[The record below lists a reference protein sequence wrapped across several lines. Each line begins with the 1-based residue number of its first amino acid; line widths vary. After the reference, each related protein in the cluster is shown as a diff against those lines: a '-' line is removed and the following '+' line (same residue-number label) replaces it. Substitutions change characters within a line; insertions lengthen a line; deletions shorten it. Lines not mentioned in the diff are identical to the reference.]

1 MLLSEVNNVRQ
12 LVELLS
18 DDGFTEALTQAED
31 LVNEVNDTLDRVEE
45 VEDEA
50 AEAVKEA
57 NQTLVAVDRRLGKV
71 DETISLLEAKIEAG
85 FSLGFFVFAFN
96 FFIDGDLIF
105 AASLAFLGL
114 LGVGQ
119 LLVTIRTIPQVQ
131 KLRELLRYLLER
143 LGFRRIAERVAPRE
157 DVDLVEDPLA
167 DPADDDG
174 SRARASDRGR
184 AGAREHPRETDRS
197 RRTRGTDRSRRR

>member
-57 NQTLVAVDRRLGKV
+57 NQTLMAVDRRLGKV

-143 LGFRRIAERVAPRE
+143 FGFRRTAEWVGPRE
-157 DVDLVEDPLA
+157 EVDLVEDPLR
-167 DPADDDG
+167 DPVDDD
-174 SRARASDRGR
+174 
-184 AGAREHPRETDRS
+184 DRS
-197 RRTRGTDRSRRR
+197 RAGTSEGRRRPRGTDRRPREESRPRRK

>member
-18 DDGFTEALTQAED
+18 DDGFTEAIAQAED
-31 LVNEVNDTLDRVEE
+31 LVNDVNDTLDRVEE

-57 NQTLVAVDRRLGKV
+57 NQTLVAVDRRLSKV

-85 FSLGFFVFAFN
+85 FSLGFLVFAFN
-96 FFIDGDLIF
+96 FFIDGDLLF

-114 LGVGQ
+114 LGAGQ
-119 LLVTIRTIPQVQ
+119 LLVTVRTIPQVQ
-131 KLRELLRYLLER
+131 KLRELLRYVLER
-143 LGFRRIAERVAPRE
+143 LGFRRAAALVAPNE
-157 DVDLVEDPLA
+157 DVDLV
-167 DPADDDG
+167 DDSFQNALQDAEEPHPNAT
-174 SRARASDRGR
+174 ARQR
-184 AGAREHPRETDRS
+184 RS
-197 RRTRGTDRSRRR
+197 QQGERTRRE

>member
-18 DDGFTEALTQAED
+18 DDGFTEAIAQAED
-31 LVNEVNDTLDRVEE
+31 LVNDVNDTLDRVEE

-57 NQTLVAVDRRLGKV
+57 NQTLVAVDRRLSKV

-85 FSLGFFVFAFN
+85 FSLGFLVFAFN
-96 FFIDGDLIF
+96 FFIDGDLLF

-114 LGVGQ
+114 LGAGQ
-119 LLVTIRTIPQVQ
+119 LLVTVRTIPQVQ
-131 KLRELLRYLLER
+131 KLRELLRYVLER
-143 LGFRRIAERVAPRE
+143 LGFRRAAALVAPNE
-157 DVDLVEDPLA
+157 DVDLV
-167 DPADDDG
+167 DDSFQNALQDAEEPHPNAT
-174 SRARASDRGR
+174 ARQR
-184 AGAREHPRETDRS
+184 RS
-197 RRTRGTDRSRRR
+197 QQGGRTRRE

>member
-18 DDGFTEALTQAED
+18 DDGFTEAITQAED

-57 NQTLVAVDRRLGKV
+57 NQTLVAVDRRLSKV

-85 FSLGFFVFAFN
+85 FSLGFLVFAFN
-96 FFIDGDLIF
+96 FFIDGDLLF

-114 LGVGQ
+114 LGAGQ
-119 LLVTIRTIPQVQ
+119 LLVTVRTIPQVQ
-131 KLRELLRYLLER
+131 KLRELLRYVLER
-143 LGFRRIAERVAPRE
+143 LGFRRAAALVAPNE
-157 DVDLVEDPLA
+157 DVDLV
-167 DPADDDG
+167 DDSFQNALQDAEEPHPNAT
-174 SRARASDRGR
+174 ARQR
-184 AGAREHPRETDRS
+184 RS
-197 RRTRGTDRSRRR
+197 QQGERTRRE